1 MSKDRIATGQVTIRD
16 IARHLGMSHPTVSR
30 ALNDSPEIGEETK
43 EKVRTAAR
51 AMGYIPNSWA
61 QMMRRQKST
70 LVGLIVPDIE
80 NPFYSRMAKIIADE
94 AAMRGVQLVM
104 AISEDDPALEY
115 RHIVAMRRARVA
127 GIALTPTAG
136 LTKDSAALLEEI
148 PAMQIVRRSPMIAK
162 PLTVADD
169 RGATAQSARHLVQM
183 GHTRIALVSGGS
195 ETLSTG
201 EERLAGFLETVDS
214 HSIRDRAIIELGSPR
229 PAFGYAATL
238 RLIDRPDPPTGIVI
252 GSSQLMLG
260 VMRALRERGL
270 SVPSDISMVGY
281 GDPEWLSEW
290 GGGITTISLPI
301 EAIASTTA
309 RFLCSQVDSETT
321 LDWAERTEFPTT
333 LVVRGSVA
341 APRA

>member
-1 MSKDRIATGQVTIRD
+1 MSRDGTGRGPVTIRD

-43 EKVRTAAR
+43 EKVRAAAR

-61 QMMRRQKST
+61 QMMRRQKSS

-80 NPFYSRMAKIIADE
+80 NPFYSRLSKIIADE
-94 AAMRGVQLVM
+94 AASRGVQLVM

-136 LTKDSAALLEEI
+136 LTPESAELLEEI
-148 PAMQIVRRSPMIAK
+148 PAMQIVRRSPVLSK

-169 RGATAQSARHLVQM
+169 RGATAQSARHLIEM
-183 GHTRIALVSGGS
+183 GHRRIALVSGGP

-201 EERLAGFLETVDS
+201 EERVAGFMEAVDAAN
-214 HSIRDRAIIELGSPR
+214 IRHLAMIELGSPR

-270 SVPSDISMVGY
+270 SVPSDMSMIGY

-290 GGGITTISLPI
+290 GGGITTISLPV
-301 EAIASTTA
+301 EQIASNTA
-309 RFLCSQVDSETT
+309 RFLCAQVETASAEV
-321 LDWAERTEFPTT
+321 WPERTEFPTT
-333 LVVRGSVA
+333 LVIRGSVA
-341 APRA
+341 APVT